1 MADGFLFDMNR
12 CTGCDACRLAC
23 TIENELRADFSWRR
37 VETFNPRHYP
47 AAPVYHL
54 SLACFHCAEPV
65 CMYACPALAF
75 SRDTVTGAV
84 LLDDRKCIGCGYCA
98 WACPYDAPVLDRR
111 RGVMTKCTLC
121 IHRLNEGLRPACT
134 TLCPTGAL
142 DFGELPEAEPPT
154 DVAGFPEVD
163 LGPRLRITPLRPDR
177 LRPELAAPKV
187 GSPVVAAADSRAPEM
202 SLRSEWPL
210 WAFTSLAA
218 TLVALVASTVA
229 GALSVNPVLFV
240 DAVVLTLG
248 LGALHLR
255 KVRRAY
261 RIVLNVRRSWLSRE
275 IVTVCAFFAL
285 ATVYLW
291 PGPGVP
297 ALGAL
302 ATLVGFLALLCA
314 DQVYSV
320 LKGSGPVY
328 RHSASV
334 LWTGFFLTA
343 VFTGTAWLAAVFG
356 FGKLALYVLRKLD
369 FASRGRPV
377 RPILIVA
384 RLALGLLT
392 PLALW
397 LIDPAGLRGYI
408 IGLVLFGELIDRGEY
423 YGELESGSPRGLLA
437 AELEKQVRTDVMGG
451 APGLD
456 GGFGG
461 AGSSWG
467 LGRH

>member
-1 MADGFLFDMNR
+1 MPDGFLFDMNR

-23 TIENELRADFSWRR
+23 TIENELRPDFSWRR
-37 VETFNPRHYP
+37 VETFNPRRHP

-54 SLACFHCAEPV
+54 SLACYHCAEPV
-65 CMYACPALAF
+65 CMFACPALAF
-75 SRDTVTGAV
+75 ARDAVTGAV
-84 LLDDRKCIGCGYCA
+84 LLDERKCIGCGYCA
-98 WACPYDAPVLDRR
+98 WACPYDAPVLDRA

-121 IHRLNEGLRPACT
+121 VHRLNEGLRPACT
-134 TLCPTGAL
+134 ALCPTGAL
-142 DFGELPEAEPPT
+142 DFGEVPEAEPLAE
-154 DVAGFPEVD
+154 VAGFPEPD
-163 LGPRLRITPLRPDR
+163 LGPRVRVTPLRADR
-177 LRPELAAPKV
+177 LRPELTAPELA
-187 GSPVVAAADSRAPEM
+187 SPVVVAADSRAPRM

-210 WAFTSLAA
+210 LAFTSLAA

-261 RIVLNVRRSWLSRE
+261 RIVLNVRGSWLSRE
-275 IVTVCAFFAL
+275 IVTVSAFVAL
-285 ATVYLW
+285 AMLYLW
-291 PGPGVP
+291 LAPEVP

-302 ATLVGFLALLCA
+302 TTLVGFSALLCA

-320 LKGSGPVY
+320 LKRSGPVY

-343 VFTGTAWLAAVFG
+343 VFSGTAWLAAVFG
-356 FGKLALYVLRKLD
+356 FGKLALYALRKLD

-384 RLALGLLT
+384 RLGLGLLT
-392 PLALW
+392 PLGLW
-397 LIDPAGLRGYI
+397 LIDATGLRGYM
-408 IGLVLFGELIDRGEY
+408 IGLVLLGELIDRGEY
-423 YGELESGSPRGLLA
+423 YSELESESPRRLLA
-437 AELEKQVRTDVMGG
+437 AELEKQVRGM
-451 APGLD
+451 
-456 GGFGG
+456 
-461 AGSSWG
+461 
-467 LGRH
+467 